1 MNSRWNVGGLLSMS
15 EIPAEFAAFTK
26 QKQVQLLT
34 NILTSSAAGV
44 ALANGAAL
52 FAGEAST
59 AVLAQTVQAQVPL
72 LVLTALASVLAK

>member
-1 MNSRWNVGGLLSMS
+1 MS

-59 AVLAQTVQAQVPL
+59 AVLARRHMRTNVHTKDEDAAARL
-72 LVLTALASVLAK
+72 L